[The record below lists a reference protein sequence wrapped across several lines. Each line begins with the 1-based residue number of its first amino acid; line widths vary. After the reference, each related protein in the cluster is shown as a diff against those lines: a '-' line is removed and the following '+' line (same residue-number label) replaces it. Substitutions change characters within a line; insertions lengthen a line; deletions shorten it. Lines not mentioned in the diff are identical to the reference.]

1 MHLHCFSPLV
11 ITIEIYVDLSIL
23 REKEELKKIKEREA
37 ARAAEAA
44 KPAADLNATYEK
56 PSSAKPSNK
65 ALDRTVNMDQQQ
77 PQSYDMTPA
86 RHELPPE
93 PLRDEDNYGE
103 CRIKGLLKFEKDA
116 KTRAP
121 LCT

>member
-1 MHLHCFSPLV
+1 MRRCAALV
-11 ITIEIYVDLSIL
+11 AKQNWNKLKLTPPIL
-23 REKEELKKIKEREA
+23 REREELKKISQREA

-44 KPAADLNATYEK
+44 KPAADLNTTYEK
-56 PSSAKPSNK
+56 PSSAKPTNK
-65 ALDRTVNMDQQQ
+65 ALDRTVNMDQQ

-103 CRIKGLLKFEKDA
+103 GYFKVQR
-116 KTRAP
+116 
-121 LCT
+121 

>member
-1 MHLHCFSPLV
+1 MHLHCCSPFC
-11 ITIEIYVDLSIL
+11 ITIEIYVDVSIL
-23 REKEELKKIKEREA
+23 REREELKKIKEREA

-44 KPAADLNATYEK
+44 KPAADLNTTYE
-56 PSSAKPSNK
+56 KPSNK

-86 RHELPPE
+86 IHELQPE

-103 CRIKGLLKFEKDA
+103 GFFKVQKIK
-116 KTRAP
+116 
-121 LCT
+121 

>member
-1 MHLHCFSPLV
+1 MYLHCCSPFC
-11 ITIEIYVDLSIL
+11 ITIEIYVDVSIL
-23 REKEELKKIKEREA
+23 REREELKKIKEREA

-44 KPAADLNATYEK
+44 KPAADMNTTYEK

-103 CRIKGLLKFEKDA
+103 WLIKDLLKFEK
-116 KTRAP
+116 
-121 LCT
+121 

>member
-1 MHLHCFSPLV
+1 MYLHCFSPLV

-23 REKEELKKIKEREA
+23 REREELKKIKEREA

-103 CRIKGLLKFEKDA
+103 GYFTVRKKSLK
-116 KTRAP
+116 
-121 LCT
+121 